1 MKREEVRIV
10 QEEAL
15 EYLSK
20 AGIVLTEDEIMNIE
34 VADFGLGDL
43 RTIGL
48 EVVTYINNDIYC
60 AKELVLFPGQTC
72 PEHRHPPL
80 GVSDPGK
87 RETFRCRM
95 GEVYLYVEGE
105 PTGDIQATIPERY
118 QDFFTVRHEIV
129 LKPGEQY
136 TISSDTLHWF
146 QAGSE
151 GCVVSEFS
159 STSTDEEDIWTD
171 PNLKRIPK
179 IDD

>member
-1 MKREEVRIV
+1 MKLEDVRIV
-10 QEEAL
+10 RKEAL
-15 EYLSK
+15 EFLSK
-20 AGIVLTEDEIMNIE
+20 AGIVLTEEEKRNIE
-34 VADFGLGDL
+34 VADFGLNDL
-43 RTIGL
+43 RNIGL

-80 GVSDPGK
+80 SDTNPGK
-87 RETFRCRM
+87 RETFRCRI

-105 PTGDIQATIPERY
+105 PTEYIKATIPEKY
-118 QDFFTVRHEIV
+118 KEYFTVRHEIV
-129 LKPGEQY
+129 LKPGEQH

-171 PNLKRIPK
+171 PNLKRIPV
-179 IDD
+179 IED

>member
-1 MKREEVRIV
+1 MKLDDIRIV
-10 QEEAL
+10 QKEAL
-15 EYLSK
+15 VYLSK
-20 AGIVLTEDEIMNIE
+20 AGIVLTEEEKENIE
-34 VADFGLGDL
+34 VADFGLNDL
-43 RTIGL
+43 KNIGL
-48 EVVTYINNDIYC
+48 EVVNYINNDIYC

-72 PEHRHPPL
+72 PEHRHPRL
-80 GVSDPGK
+80 SEANPGK

-105 PTGDIQATIPERY
+105 PTEDIKATIPEKY
-118 QDFFTVRHEIV
+118 KEYFTVWHEII

-171 PNLKRIPK
+171 PNLKRIPV
-179 IDD
+179 IED